1 MGDKRFYKYRK
12 ITAMESII
20 NFIKSFFEK
29 SERAKFREKVLS
41 KDIDFT
47 NVVSSSLL
55 AKQVYDELKI
65 LIHPDRFQD
74 PEVISKATE
83 IFQEVHR
90 NRGNYAQLILLKEKA
105 YRELP
110 ISNLTSLT
118 RNVKFKVSLQ

>member
-1 MGDKRFYKYRK
+1 
-12 ITAMESII
+12 MESII

-74 PEVISKATE
+74 PAVISKATE

-90 NRGNYAQLILLKEKA
+90 NRGNYARLILLKEKA

-110 ISNLTSLT
+110 ISNLTNLT
-118 RNVKFKVSLQ
+118 RNVKFKR